1 MPTTP
6 NNRRTYIRRTKLF
19 KVVPAPELLSVD
31 VAVAKQ
37 DRDAGDVPQGVILR
51 LSNGPPKAK
60 AFLFA
65 PSLSTPAYS
74 QHGGAQIL

>member
-31 VAVAKQ
+31 VAVAKNI
-37 DRDAGDVPQGVILR
+37 GTLG
-51 LSNGPPKAK
+51 
-60 AFLFA
+60 AFRK
-65 PSLSTPAYS
+65 
-74 QHGGAQIL
+74 G